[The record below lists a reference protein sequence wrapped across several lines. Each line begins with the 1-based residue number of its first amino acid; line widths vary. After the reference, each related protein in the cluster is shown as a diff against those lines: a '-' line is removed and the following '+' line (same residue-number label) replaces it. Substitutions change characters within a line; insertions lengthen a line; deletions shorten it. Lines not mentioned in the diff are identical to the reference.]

1 MKIVK
6 RTFISDFLLSCN
18 DVFMMLLYCEILE
31 IKKNYEL
38 VARNQYRYLQNIIAN
53 VILSKN

>member
-31 IKKNYEL
+31 IKKKIMNSLRETSIVTYK
-38 VARNQYRYLQNIIAN
+38 I
-53 VILSKN
+53 SSPT